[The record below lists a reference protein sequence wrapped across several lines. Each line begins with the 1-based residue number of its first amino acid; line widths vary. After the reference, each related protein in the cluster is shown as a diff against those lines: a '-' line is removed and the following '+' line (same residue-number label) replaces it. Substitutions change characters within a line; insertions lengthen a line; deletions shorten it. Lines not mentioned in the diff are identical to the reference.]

1 MEGKYK
7 SDIFEILK
15 AKVGILKMELEYRSI
30 EIDKSILLHIKEKK
44 KIFFCILYEMFRI
57 LR

>member
-15 AKVGILKMELEYRSI
+15 AKVGILKMELEYWSI
-30 EIDKSILLHIKEKK
+30 EIDKSILLNIKEKK